1 MFKGQVRGL
10 VAKGRMVVDREDRI
24 MKVLELCRLVEIAS
38 NTKSDNTPAALSKYK
53 NNTLVPYDRQKC

>member
-1 MFKGQVRGL
+1 
-10 VAKGRMVVDREDRI
+10 MVVDREDRI